1 MDLRRR
7 SRRSSAARLCANA
20 GCALRDRACTFSFG
34 KKRGRSQLA
43 QRGRPGKLCSGDAQ
57 GLPRPVLLRVRV
69 CLPRDAAAA
78 SGACGL
84 ELSGAFDP
92 GAQPQTAK
100 HKSSRGIEDSSQ
112 CASSSEAAQRA
123 AQAVHIIAAAA
134 PGSIFRGCWAPV
146 AVLHSSSEAR
156 RRQFRPVP

>member
-1 MDLRRR
+1 MDLSPARG
-7 SRRSSAARLCANA
+7 AAPPKNCVQTRAVHCVIVR
-20 GCALRDRACTFSFG
+20 ALQFWQ
-34 KKRGRSQLA
+34 KRGRSQLA

-112 CASSSEAAQRA
+112 SASSSEAAQRA